1 MKKTGHLTG
10 RFAGGALALAMAMLT
25 MQASADNVPQVVQV
39 LKVRGSARYS
49 TDNKTWQK
57 LNEGDVL
64 EPGAVIQTATHS
76 IVDIEMTDRANAAV
90 TGYKSV
96 SDTGN
101 ASPYAPPASG
111 AAYTPEEPKANVV
124 RIFES
129 SVLAVDKLDVNR
141 TSADEVADTQLDL
154 RAGHILGNVKKL
166 SASSKYEIKIP
177 NGVAGIRGSMY
188 SLWATGELHMLS
200 GSSILAIVGADGTVK
215 TFLVMAGYGFNPS
228 QGAIFQLANGGQA
241 EIPLDL
247 DTNPNRHHGRGPPF
261 PVPPYGPPP
270 ISPVR

>member
-64 EPGAVIQTATHS
+64 ETGAVIQTATHS
-76 IVDIEMTDRANAAV
+76 IVDIEMSDRANAAV

-101 ASPYAPPASG
+101 ASPYAPPANG

-215 TFLVMAGYGFNPS
+215 TFLIMAGYGFNPS
-228 QGAIFQLANGGQA
+228 QGAIFQLTGGGQA

-247 DTNPNRHHGRGPPF
+247 DTNPHRHGRGPPF